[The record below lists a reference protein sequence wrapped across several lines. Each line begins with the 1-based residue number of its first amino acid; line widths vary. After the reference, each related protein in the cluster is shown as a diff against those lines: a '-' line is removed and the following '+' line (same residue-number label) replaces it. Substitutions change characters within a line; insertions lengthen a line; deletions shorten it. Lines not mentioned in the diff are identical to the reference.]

1 MGPLAYFRNI
11 LAQKKFF
18 LENLLLQLLSFLFL
32 HQSSKFQKKLIN
44 IFPEKLVADVR
55 SYIRTD
61 RQAFH

>member
-11 LAQKKFF
+11 LAQKNFF

-44 IFPEKLVADVR
+44 IFPEKLVADVQ